1 MSSTAV
7 AWVKKNFLP
16 IVLIIAFVS
25 GLCLPRVASVL
36 DTAKVGEFKIA
47 QSLLVIYIF
56 LLQGMNLKVDDIK
69 DALNAYIPVGLGL
82 VIILFITP
90 QAAHLVARLPFLAA
104 DLKTGI
110 TLFLCVPTT
119 VNSGVALVGTA
130 KGSVPA
136 ALFMTVLSNSLGVF
150 TVPIMLKVMLAT
162 TVDIT
167 LDPIPMLVKLVLT
180 ILVPALAGMVLK
192 KSDRVAAFLKKR
204 KEPLGLSAHAAL
216 ASIPFMKVGAS
227 RDFILALDAAS
238 LVGVVGTAICLH
250 LVFLFAINAVTK
262 PFPKSIPLDMRKA
275 VVILGSQ
282 KTLPVSMAVLGYLPD
297 ELGEK
302 GTIAVPCILG
312 HLSQLLIDSYVAT
325 KWSEDVEVKPS
336 KNKEVDPEAAV
347 SEASTSAPQPGAGNA
362 EEPASKEDGR
372 IQV

>member
-1 MSSTAV
+1 M

-16 IVLIIAFVS
+16 LALIVAFVG
-25 GLCLPRVASVL
+25 GLALPGVATAL
-36 DTAKVGEFKIA
+36 DSPKIGDFKIA
-47 QSLLVIYIF
+47 QSILVVYIF
-56 LLQGMNLKVDDIK
+56 LLQGLNLKVDDIK
-69 DALNAYIPVGLGL
+69 DALNAYVPVGLGL
-82 VIILFITP
+82 LIILVITP

-136 ALFMTVLSNSLGVF
+136 ALFMTVLSNSMGVF
-150 TVPIMLKVMLAT
+150 TVPMMLKVMLAT
-162 TVDIT
+162 TVDIH
-167 LDPIPMLVKLVLT
+167 LNPLPMLLKLILT
-180 ILVPALAGMVLK
+180 ILTPALVGMVLK
-192 KSDRVAAFLKKR
+192 KSATIAEFMKKH
-204 KEPLGLSAHAAL
+204 KEPLGLSAHTAL
-216 ASIPFMKVGAS
+216 AMIPFMKVGSS
-227 RDFILALDAAS
+227 RDFILALDAGS
-238 LVGVVGTAICLH
+238 LIGVVMTAICLH
-250 LVFLFAINAVTK
+250 VFFLCSINACTK

-282 KTLPVSMAVLGYLPD
+282 KTLPVSMAVLAYLPE

-325 KWSEDVEVKPS
+325 KWSEIEELKDGDS
-336 KNKEVDPEAAV
+336 KEGTPEVDPEFPAN
-347 SEASTSAPQPGAGNA
+347 G
-362 EEPASKEDGR
+362 EPSSKVVGLAQDGR

>member
-1 MSSTAV
+1 MSSEKV

-16 IVLIIAFVS
+16 LALVTAFLS
-25 GLCLPRVASVL
+25 GLALPGVATAL
-36 DTAKVGEFKIA
+36 DTPKFGEFKIA
-47 QSLLVIYIF
+47 QSLLVVYIF
-56 LLQGMNLKVDDIK
+56 LLQGANLKVDDIK
-69 DALNAYIPVGLGL
+69 DALHAYVPVGVGL
-82 VIILFITP
+82 VIILFLTP
-90 QAAHLVARLPFLAA
+90 QAAHLVARLPFLAP

-130 KGSVPA
+130 KGSVPV
-136 ALFMTVLSNSLGVF
+136 ALFMTVLSNTLGVF

-162 TVDIT
+162 TVDID
-167 LDPIPMLVKLVLT
+167 LDPIPMLLKLILT

-192 KSDRVAAFLKKR
+192 KESHVAAFLKKQ
-204 KEPLGLSAHAAL
+204 KEPLGLSGHVAL
-216 ASIPFMKVGAS
+216 AMIPFMKVGSS
-227 RDFILALDAAS
+227 RDFIVALDAGS
-238 LVGVVGTAICLH
+238 LIGVVATAICLH
-250 LVFLFAINAVTK
+250 VFFLCAINAATK
-262 PFPKSIPLDMRKA
+262 PFPKSFPLEMRKA

-282 KTLPVSMAVLGYLPD
+282 KTLPVSMAVLASLPE

-325 KWSEDVEVKPS
+325 KWSEIEELKETEEAKEP
-336 KNKEVDPEAAV
+336 EVDPEAPKSDDAP
-347 SEASTSAPQPGAGNA
+347 STAST
-362 EEPASKEDGR
+362 ASNVEATAQGER

>member
-16 IVLIIAFVS
+16 LALIIAFVS
-25 GLCLPRVASVL
+25 GMALPGVATAL
-36 DTAKVGEFKIA
+36 DTPKVGEFRVA
-47 QSLLVIYIF
+47 QSFLVVYIF
-56 LLQGMNLKVDDIK
+56 LLQGLNLKVDDIK

-82 VIILFITP
+82 VIILLITP

-130 KGSVPA
+130 KGSVPV
-136 ALFMTVLSNSLGVF
+136 ALFMTVLSNTIGVF
-150 TVPIMLKVMLAT
+150 TVPIMLQVMLAT
-162 TVDIT
+162 TVDIK
-167 LDPIPMLVKLVLT
+167 LNPFPMLMKLVLT
-180 ILVPALAGMVLK
+180 ILVPALVGMVLK
-192 KSDRVAAFLKKR
+192 TSKSVAAFMKKH
-204 KEPLGLSAHAAL
+204 KEPLGLSAHCAL
-216 ASIPFMKVGAS
+216 AMIPFMKVGSS
-227 RDFILALDAAS
+227 RDFILALDAGS
-238 LVGVVGTAICLH
+238 VIGVVATAICLH
-250 LVFLFAINAVTK
+250 VFFLCAINAITK

-275 VVILGSQ
+275 IVILGSQ
-282 KTLPVSMAVLGYLPD
+282 KTLPVSMAVLAYLPE

-325 KWSEDVEVKPS
+325 KWADVEELKDTDS
-336 KNKEVDPEAAV
+336 KEGAPEAADP
-347 SEASTSAPQPGAGNA
+347 EFPATP
-362 EEPASKEDGR
+362 EPASDVANLAQDGR